1 MPVEPSYY
9 QLSSWLPPA
18 LRLMICTVLHQYEI
32 VLVPCDFTVQ
42 LTAPVTMQF
51 QVEQLV
57 LQNYEHPHQHQLHFV
72 SKS

>member
-32 VLVPCDFTVQ
+32 VPVPYDFTAQ
-42 LTAPVTMQF
+42 LSAPVT
-51 QVEQLV
+51 QL
-57 LQNYEHPHQHQLHFV
+57 
-72 SKS
+72 